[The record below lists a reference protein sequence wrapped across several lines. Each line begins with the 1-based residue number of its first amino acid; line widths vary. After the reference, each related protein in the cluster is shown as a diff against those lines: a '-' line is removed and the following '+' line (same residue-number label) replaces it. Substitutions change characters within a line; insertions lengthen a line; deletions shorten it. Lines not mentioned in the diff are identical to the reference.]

1 MTLSVKS
8 VKVLFIQRYLQ
19 IGKSVFSVK
28 KTKQKD
34 VIQTLTS
41 NNAFYPKGCYDN
53 FNDSHCERL
62 VKRVQKQNSEGS
74 IYSTQTIPHKRKKV
88 EIGKTMFFFCD
99 NEDLKNKLIAA
110 GEYHSG
116 SNNPNTK
123 HVESL
128 TEKWKQV
135 ARQLVELDIH
145 VKLYCRD
152 VRASEIYYHKA
163 TCYTQ
168 FRKRHRSLQQQQ
180 QKEWINGKRN
190 DSFGVLCMEA
200 DIQAIWYITPQSF
213 SLTSVISI

>member
-1 MTLSVKS
+1 M
-8 VKVLFIQRYLQ
+8 
-19 IGKSVFSVK
+19 
-28 KTKQKD
+28 
-34 VIQTLTS
+34 
-41 NNAFYPKGCYDN
+41 C
-53 FNDSHCERL
+53 
-62 VKRVQKQNSEGS
+62 
-74 IYSTQTIPHKRKKV
+74 
-88 EIGKTMFFFCD
+88 FFCD
-99 NEDLKNKLIAA
+99 NEDYKNKLIAA

-180 QKEWINGKRN
+180 QKEWIKGKRN